1 MGIIRLYMTYFQLA
15 ENLDGQLARM
25 CEDLKEI
32 ISHLN
37 TSAQAQDRG
46 QAMRDIM
53 CENMKV

>member
-1 MGIIRLYMTYFQLA
+1 MTYFQLA

-37 TSAQAQDRG
+37 TSAQAQDSRKG
-46 QAMRDIM
+46 ERWW
-53 CENMKV
+53 KVVVDCNTLS

>member
-1 MGIIRLYMTYFQLA
+1 MTYFQLA

-37 TSAQAQDRG
+37 TSAQAQDSRTG
-46 QAMRDIM
+46 ERWWNVVVD
-53 CENMKV
+53 CNTLS